1 MKKLDIF
8 KESRF
13 EQLEKRLKSTP
24 EPERPGLLQTYL
36 DRLIDLA
43 ANAVDMSNYDE
54 LLRAAQDLQTILPM
68 QMFASC
74 DWKGYHWLLSK
85 MAASAH
91 AKSVFPKADIRWY
104 LPLYMLVDY
113 KSGEKLQRAVP
124 RWAMIHDILTD
135 ASTGPEEKI
144 EKYRALLS
152 PLHWCYTDLATLHG
166 RLSGKPTGVPDV

>member
-1 MKKLDIF
+1 MKKLEIF

-24 EPERPGLLQTYL
+24 ESERPGLLQTYL

-74 DWKGYHWLLSK
+74 DWKGFHWLLSK
-85 MAASAH
+85 LASSAY
-91 AKSVFPKADIRWY
+91 AQSVFPKADIRWNR
-104 LPLYMLVDY
+104 PLYMLIGYND
-113 KSGEKLQRAVP
+113 GEKLRRAVP
-124 RWAMIHDILTD
+124 QRAMIRDILKD
-135 ASTGPEEKI
+135 ESLGASAKS
-144 EKYRALLS
+144 EKYKTLLA
-152 PLHWCYTDLATLHG
+152 PLHCCYNDLAELH
-166 RLSGKPTGVPDV
+166 RHLSESPGEVPNV

>member
-1 MKKLDIF
+1 MNKFNIF

-13 EQLEKRLKSTP
+13 EQFEKRLKSTP
-24 EPERPGLLQTYL
+24 EPEHPGLLQTYL
-36 DRLIDLA
+36 DHLIDLA

-85 MAASAH
+85 MATSAY
-91 AKSVFPKADIRWY
+91 AQSVFPKADIRWY

-135 ASTGPEEKI
+135 ASTRPEEKI

-152 PLHWCYTDLATLHG
+152 PLHWRYTDLATLHG
-166 RLSGKPTGVPDV
+166 RLSGEPTGVPDV